1 MCGGRATRMGSSS
14 TEKPLININ
23 GIPMIE
29 RIISALAGSHRF
41 DRIIAIVSPNT
52 PKTKEF
58 LKSKGGGVDI
68 IETTGDGFSQDL
80 SSFLSKVN
88 HTRVLV
94 VPADLPLLNASIVSE
109 IVDVAQTAPAVS
121 IAMKKEFVESIGIK
135 PSVVFDTYCH
145 SGITIFDSAQ
155 VSPNIA
161 VQEQHKVMNR
171 VEVAVNVNTK
181 EEADLAEKLLV
192 QHF

>member
-1 MCGGRATRMGSSS
+1 MRRSSS

-23 GIPMIE
+23 GVPMIE

-58 LKSKGGGVDI
+58 LKSKGGDVDI

-155 VSPNIA
+155 VISLNIA

-171 VEVAVNVNTK
+171 LEIAVNVNTK
-181 EEADLAEKLLV
+181 EEADLAEKLLI

>member
-1 MCGGRATRMGSSS
+1 MGSSSS
-14 TEKPLININ
+14 TEKPLINID
-23 GIPMIE
+23 GVPMIE

>member
-14 TEKPLININ
+14 TEKPLINID
-23 GIPMIE
+23 GVPMIE

>member
-1 MCGGRATRMGSSS
+1 M
-14 TEKPLININ
+14 
-23 GIPMIE
+23 
-29 RIISALAGSHRF
+29 
-41 DRIIAIVSPNT
+41 
-52 PKTKEF
+52 
-58 LKSKGGGVDI
+58 
-68 IETTGDGFSQDL
+68 
-80 SSFLSKVN
+80 
-88 HTRVLV
+88 

-171 VEVAVNVNTK
+171 VEIAVNVNTK

>member
-14 TEKPLININ
+14 TEKPLINID
-23 GIPMIE
+23 GVPMIE

-192 QHF
+192 QYF